1 MEQKSIDC
9 SSNKHIYKKWDND
22 QYICELEKI
31 HNGNIISLEVFNGMN
46 KKILH
51 KCIRHDYCFY
61 IKPANIVYRK
71 QGCRYCGYEKVA
83 IAERDSLESVRQKI
97 FNKCGNEF
105 ELLDDNYINNSTKM
119 KFLHNLDDG
128 SHHTF
133 YATVNHILNGQGCGV
148 CHGQQICI
156 GYNDIATTNPEIAS
170 LFANQAETKMYTQW
184 SGRKVNFKC
193 PNCGHIIKKT
203 ISMVSR
209 DGGISC
215 PICGDGYSYP
225 NKFIYNCLMQIS
237 NQLDYIEREYQPEWC
252 VFEYNNSKKS
262 GRYDIYFSINN
273 KFYICEMDG
282 GLGHGN
288 RTLGASKEESLFID
302 SEKDRLAKE
311 HGITIIRIDCDY
323 KTGDRF
329 EFIKNNIINSQLS
342 DILDLSKIDFNK
354 ANIEAQSSLM
364 IRACNLWNEGYNA
377 GQIASKINVV
387 QSTVTHYLTKGFKY
401 NICKNYSKV
410 ESTYRSHG
418 RMIICL
424 NNKKIFRSIVD
435 GAKFYGITESVIS
448 KCCRRKSIYG
458 GTYNNEKLVW
468 MYLDE
473 FENYSDDEINQY
485 LMNKDNNVG
494 TKVVCLNTNV
504 VFNTI
509 KSAYEW
515 CGSKSPAGIIHCCK
529 GKYLTSGKH
538 PTTQE
543 PLKWM
548 YYDDYIKKYDES
560 ALLLFDKK
568 SA

>member
-1 MEQKSIDC
+1 MKTIEE
-9 SSNKHIYKKWDND
+9 YKKEVKD
-22 QYICELEKI
+22 KF
-31 HNGNIISLEVFNGMN
+31 NGNIVILEPYINSHT
-46 KKILH
+46 KILH
-51 KCIRHDYCFY
+51 KCLKHNFEYYAMPYVVLKSC
-61 IKPANIVYRK
+61 
-71 QGCRYCGYEKVA
+71 GCIYCGKEK
-83 IAERDSLESVRQKI
+83 IGR
-97 FNKCGNEF
+97 NKRLDINEIKKRLSKLYGDEY
-105 ELLDDNYINNSTKM
+105 ELLDDSYINNSTNM
-119 KFLHNLDDG
+119 TFLHRLSDG
-128 SHHTF
+128 STHTF
-133 YATVNHILNGQGCGV
+133 ISTINRMLKKEGSGCGV
-148 CHGQQICI
+148 CHGLQICI
-156 GYNDIATTNPEIAS
+156 GYNDIATANPNIAS
-170 LFANQAETKMYTQW
+170 LFANQDEAKLYTQW
-184 SGRKVNFKC
+184 SGQKVDFKC

-237 NQLDYIEREYQPEWC
+237 NQLDFVEREYKPTWC
-252 VFEYNNSKKS
+252 VFEYKNMRKS
-262 GRYDIYFSINN
+262 GRYDIYFSVNN
-273 KFYICEMDG
+273 NLYICEMDG

-288 RTLGASKEESLFID
+288 RTLGITTEESLYID
-302 SEKDRLAKE
+302 AEKDRLAEE
-311 HGITIIRIDCDY
+311 HHITLIRIDCDY
-323 KTGDRF
+323 KTGDRY
-329 EFIKNNIINSQLS
+329 EFIKNNIINSKLS
-342 DILDLSKIDFNK
+342 DILDLSKINFDK

-364 IRACNLWNEGYNA
+364 ISACNLWNEGYTS
-377 GQIASKINVV
+377 GQIASKINVAS
-387 QSTVTHYLTKGFKY
+387 STVTNYLKKGFKY
-401 NICKNYSKV
+401 HICKSYSKT

-418 RMIICL
+418 RMVICL
-424 NNKKIFRSIVD
+424 NNKKIFRSIID
-435 GAKFYGITESVIS
+435 GAKFYDITESVIS
-448 KCCRRKSIYG
+448 KCCRGESVYG

-473 FENYSDDEINQY
+473 FENYSDDEIKQY

>member
-9 SSNKHIYKKWDND
+9 SSNKHVYKKWDND
-22 QYICELEKI
+22 QYIRELNKI
-31 HNGNIISLEVFNGMN
+31 HNGNIISLESFNGMN
-46 KKILH
+46 NKILH

-83 IAERDSLESVRQKI
+83 IAERDSLESVKQKI

-128 SHHTF
+128 SHHIF
-133 YATVNHILNGQGCGV
+133 YTTVNHILNGQGCGV

-184 SGRKVNFKC
+184 SGRKVDFKC

-203 ISMVSR
+203 ISVVNR

-225 NKFIYNCLMQIS
+225 NKFIYNCLIQIN

-252 VFEYNNSKKS
+252 VFEYNNSKKT

-311 HGITIIRIDCDY
+311 HGIAIIRIDCDY

-458 GTYNNEKLVW
+458 GIYNNEKLVW

-473 FENYSDDEINQY
+473 FENYSDDEIKQY

-568 SA
+568 GA

>member
-1 MEQKSIDC
+1 MAEKTIDI
-9 SSNKHIYKKWDND
+9 SNKGHVHRKWDND

-83 IAERDSLESVRQKI
+83 IAERDSLESVKQKI

-133 YATVNHILNGQGCGV
+133 YATANNILSGQGCGV

-156 GYNDIATTNPEIAS
+156 GYNDIATTNPNIAS
-170 LFANQAETKMYTQW
+170 LFANQDEAKLYTQW
-184 SGRKVNFKC
+184 SGQKVDFKC

-237 NQLDYIEREYQPEWC
+237 NQLDFVEREYKPTWC
-252 VFEYNNSKKS
+252 VFEYKNMRKS
-262 GRYDIYFSINN
+262 GRYDIYFSVNN
-273 KFYICEMDG
+273 NLYICEMDG

-288 RTLGASKEESLFID
+288 RTLGITTEESLYID
-302 SEKDRLAKE
+302 AEKDRLAEE
-311 HGITIIRIDCDY
+311 HHITLIRIDCDY
-323 KTGDRF
+323 KTGDRY
-329 EFIKNNIINSQLS
+329 EFIKNNIINSKLS
-342 DILDLSKIDFNK
+342 DILDLSKINFDK

-364 IRACNLWNEGYNA
+364 ISACNLWNEGYTS

-387 QSTVTHYLTKGFKY
+387 SSTVTNYLKKCFKY
-401 NICKNYSKV
+401 HICKSYSKT

-418 RMIICL
+418 RMVICL
-424 NNKKIFRSIVD
+424 NNKKIFRSIID
-435 GAKFYGITESVIS
+435 GAKFYDITESVIS
-448 KCCRRKSIYG
+448 KCCRGESVYG
-458 GTYNNEKLVW
+458 GVYNNERLIW

-473 FENYSDDEINQY
+473 YENYSDAEIKQY
-485 LMNKDNNVG
+485 MQDKNSNIG

-515 CGSKSPAGIIHCCK
+515 CKSKSSAGIIGCCK
-529 GKYLTSGKH
+529 GKYHTSGKH
-538 PTTQE
+538 PINQE

-548 YYDDYIKKYDES
+548 YYDDYIKKYADS
-560 ALLLFDKK
+560 TLSLFNEK

>member
-1 MEQKSIDC
+1 
-9 SSNKHIYKKWDND
+9 
-22 QYICELEKI
+22 
-31 HNGNIISLEVFNGMN
+31 
-46 KKILH
+46 
-51 KCIRHDYCFY
+51 
-61 IKPANIVYRK
+61 
-71 QGCRYCGYEKVA
+71 
-83 IAERDSLESVRQKI
+83 
-97 FNKCGNEF
+97 
-105 ELLDDNYINNSTKM
+105 
-119 KFLHNLDDG
+119 
-128 SHHTF
+128 
-133 YATVNHILNGQGCGV
+133 
-148 CHGQQICI
+148 
-156 GYNDIATTNPEIAS
+156 
-170 LFANQAETKMYTQW
+170 
-184 SGRKVNFKC
+184 
-193 PNCGHIIKKT
+193 
-203 ISMVSR
+203 MVSR

-237 NQLDYIEREYQPEWC
+237 NQLDFVEREYKPTWC
-252 VFEYNNSKKS
+252 VFEYKNMRKS
-262 GRYDIYFSINN
+262 GRYDIYFSVNN
-273 KFYICEMDG
+273 NLYICEMDG

-288 RTLGASKEESLFID
+288 RTLGITTEESLYID
-302 SEKDRLAKE
+302 AEKDRLAEE
-311 HGITIIRIDCDY
+311 HHITLIRIDCDY
-323 KTGDRF
+323 KTGDRY
-329 EFIKNNIINSQLS
+329 EFIKNNIINSKLS
-342 DILDLSKIDFNK
+342 DILDLSKINFDK

-364 IRACNLWNEGYNA
+364 ISACNLWNEGYTS

-387 QSTVTHYLTKGFKY
+387 SSTVTNYLKKGFKY
-401 NICKNYSKV
+401 HICKSYSKT

-418 RMIICL
+418 RMVICL
-424 NNKKIFRSIVD
+424 NNKKIFRSIID
-435 GAKFYGITESVIS
+435 GAKFYDITESVIS
-448 KCCRRKSIYG
+448 KCCRGESVYG

-473 FENYSDDEINQY
+473 FENYSDDEIKQY

>member
-1 MEQKSIDC
+1 MAEKTIDI
-9 SSNKHIYKKWDND
+9 SNKGHVHRKWDND

-83 IAERDSLESVRQKI
+83 IAERDSLESVKQKI

-133 YATVNHILNGQGCGV
+133 YATANNILSGQGCGV

-156 GYNDIATTNPEIAS
+156 GYNDIATTNPNIAS
-170 LFANQAETKMYTQW
+170 LFANQDEAKLYTQW
-184 SGRKVNFKC
+184 SGQKVDFKC

-237 NQLDYIEREYQPEWC
+237 NQLDFVEREYKPTWC
-252 VFEYNNSKKS
+252 VFEYKNMRKS
-262 GRYDIYFSINN
+262 GRYDIYFSVNN
-273 KFYICEMDG
+273 NLYICEMDG

-288 RTLGASKEESLFID
+288 RTLGITTEESLYID
-302 SEKDRLAKE
+302 AEKDRLAEE
-311 HGITIIRIDCDY
+311 HHITLIRIDCDY
-323 KTGDRF
+323 KTGDRY
-329 EFIKNNIINSQLS
+329 EFIKNNIINSKLS
-342 DILDLSKIDFNK
+342 DILDLSKINFDK

-364 IRACNLWNEGYNA
+364 ISACNLWNEGYTS

-387 QSTVTHYLTKGFKY
+387 SSTVTNYLKKGFKY
-401 NICKNYSKV
+401 HICKSYSKT

-418 RMIICL
+418 RMVICL
-424 NNKKIFRSIVD
+424 NNKKIFRSIID
-435 GAKFYGITESVIS
+435 GAKFYDITESVIS
-448 KCCRRKSIYG
+448 KCCRGESVYG
-458 GTYNNEKLVW
+458 GVYNNERLIW

-473 FENYSDDEINQY
+473 YENYSDAEIKQY
-485 LMNKDNNVG
+485 MQDKNSNIG

-515 CGSKSPAGIIHCCK
+515 CKSKSSAGIIGCCK
-529 GKYLTSGKH
+529 GKYHTSGKH
-538 PTTQE
+538 PINQE

-548 YYDDYIKKYDES
+548 YYDDYIKKYADS
-560 ALLLFDKK
+560 TLSLFNEK

>member
-1 MEQKSIDC
+1 MAEKTIDI
-9 SSNKHIYKKWDND
+9 SNKGHVHRKWDND

-31 HNGNIISLEVFNGMN
+31 HNGNIISLEIFNGMN

-83 IAERDSLESVRQKI
+83 IAERDSLELVKQKI

-133 YATVNHILNGQGCGV
+133 YATANNILRGQGCGV

-156 GYNDIATTNPEIAS
+156 GYNDIATTNSNIAS
-170 LFANQAETKMYTQW
+170 LFANQDEAKLYTQW

-225 NKFIYNCLMQIS
+225 NKFIYNCLMQI
-237 NQLDYIEREYQPEWC
+237 NTQLDYIEREYQPEWC

-473 FENYSDDEINQY
+473 FENYSDDEIKQY

-515 CGSKSPAGIIHCCK
+515 CGSKSPAGIIGCCK
-529 GKYLTSGKH
+529 GKYHTSGKH
-538 PTTQE
+538 PINQE

-548 YYDDYIKKYDES
+548 YYDDYIKKYADS
-560 ALLLFDKK
+560 TLSLFNEK